1 MAQAWDNEYRYIIHM
16 RDHFT
21 KFSWAKAI
29 KQKTAKSVAKFVYK
43 IFLMFGPPTILQCDN
58 GMEFSSLMSHLEEL
72 WPSLKIIHGRPRHP
86 QSQGMVERGNAI
98 MEKKIARWMET
109 YRRTD
114 WTNALGLIV
123 YTMNCE
129 VSRTTKLCPY
139 ELVFGVAPKKDKILL
154 DELFE
159 AGVTEEHQTEDIEI
173 ENIESEGDLTNS
185 DNELENED
193 DVELINR
200 NEFEDENEGKQNQL
214 LVVY

>member
-1 MAQAWDNEYRYIIHM
+1 M
-16 RDHFT
+16 
-21 KFSWAKAI
+21 
-29 KQKTAKSVAKFVYK
+29 VAKFVYK

-86 QSQGMVERGNAI
+86 QSQGIERGNAI

>member
-1 MAQAWDNEYRYIIHM
+1 MAQARDNEYRYIIHM

-43 IFLMFGPPTILQCDN
+43 IFLMFPPTILQCDN

-139 ELVFGVAPKKDKILL
+139 ELVFGIAPKKDKILL

-159 AGVTEEHQTEDIEI
+159 AGVTEEHQKTLKVKA
-173 ENIESEGDLTNS
+173 S
-185 DNELENED
+185 
-193 DVELINR
+193 
-200 NEFEDENEGKQNQL
+200 
-214 LVVY
+214 

>member
-1 MAQAWDNEYRYIIHM
+1 MAQARDKEYRYIIHM

-43 IFLMFGPPTILQCDN
+43 IFLMFGPPAILQCDN

-139 ELVFGVAPKKDKILL
+139 ELVFALHQKKIKCC
-154 DELFE
+154 
-159 AGVTEEHQTEDIEI
+159 
-173 ENIESEGDLTNS
+173 
-185 DNELENED
+185 
-193 DVELINR
+193 
-200 NEFEDENEGKQNQL
+200 
-214 LVVY
+214 